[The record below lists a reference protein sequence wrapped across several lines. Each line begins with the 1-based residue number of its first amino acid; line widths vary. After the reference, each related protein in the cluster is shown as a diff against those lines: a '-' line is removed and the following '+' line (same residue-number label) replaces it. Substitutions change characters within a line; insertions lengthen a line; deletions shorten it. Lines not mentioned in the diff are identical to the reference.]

1 MEEEE
6 PVYNGQQPEAKM
18 QASPEISKKL
28 PGDKDY
34 DPIDMLIPE
43 SELPVD
49 PNRLKKA
56 IKTALIKNEN
66 NPDKIDIQSIM
77 REQTRI
83 HRQIQDFKQSRSK
96 VPTQGGV
103 TNNYF
108 SSHIVKKIAE
118 DKIHKSL
125 KEITQKN
132 LEQAFIHCPK
142 PTGQLPRAK
151 STQSKEV
158 LQKTPTKF

>member
-1 MEEEE
+1 
-6 PVYNGQQPEAKM
+6 M

-66 NPDKIDIQSIM
+66 NPDKIDI
-77 REQTRI
+77 
-83 HRQIQDFKQSRSK
+83 
-96 VPTQGGV
+96 
-103 TNNYF
+103 
-108 SSHIVKKIAE
+108 
-118 DKIHKSL
+118 
-125 KEITQKN
+125 
-132 LEQAFIHCPK
+132 
-142 PTGQLPRAK
+142 
-151 STQSKEV
+151 
-158 LQKTPTKF
+158 